1 MFGDFGIVSPY
12 PNHDSMARLQRG
24 RYNLPNQ
31 KLTEARKMLVSWDD
45 ENISLQFI
53 LLVRFYVGN
62 EWE

>member
-1 MFGDFGIVSPY
+1 MIPV
-12 PNHDSMARLQRG
+12 RLQRG

-53 LLVRFYVGN
+53 LLVRFT
-62 EWE
+62 